1 MKATKFPAL
10 TALTAP
16 ELAEKA
22 SAHRR
27 ALFALRVQ
35 AGQRSL
41 SKTADLRVTR
51 RELARVLTAAARK
64 AKEKA
69 A

>member
-1 MKATKFPAL
+1 MKGMKFSAL
-10 TALTAP
+10 TQVTLP

-22 SAHRR
+22 VALRR

-41 SKTADLRVTR
+41 SKTADLRVQR
-51 RELARVLTAAARK
+51 RELARVLTAAARRR
-64 AKEKA
+64 AEA
-69 A
+69 AS